1 MTQIHHDTAA
11 SAGRL
16 GRARTVASIVL
27 VIVCVAST
35 VALFSSAGSPGAS
48 AQQPPP
54 DPAPGGGISDT
65 IHAAKLTG
73 LASGDVLAGPGQVL
87 LPAGDFPEDPKD
99 SGFRTLWEHDTGEDL
114 DPSGGPTLAT
124 RNVTLTVQGLTGCEI
139 FFRLVQRRTR
149 ASTPPGLVTKLIGPF
164 HESVG
169 ITGQGVRRIDWSRHT
184 SYSGV
189 DCGFLWVVRN
199 S

>member
-1 MTQIHHDTAA
+1 MTRTYHEPAA
-11 SAGRL
+11 SSGRL
-16 GRARTVASIVL
+16 SRGRTIASFVL
-27 VIVCVAST
+27 VIVCVASS

-48 AQQPPP
+48 AQQEPPP
-54 DPAPGGGISDT
+54 TPWSGISDT

-87 LPAGDFPEDPKD
+87 LPAGDFPDDPKD
-99 SGFRTLWEHDTGEDL
+99 SGFRVLWEHDTGEDL
-114 DPSGGPTLAT
+114 DPSGGSTLAT
-124 RNVTLTVQGLTGCEI
+124 RNVTLTVQGLTGCEL
-139 FFRLVQRRTR
+139 FFRLVRRRTR
-149 ASTPPGLVTKLIGPF
+149 ASSPFEIVTKRIGPF

-169 ITGQGVRRIDWSRHT
+169 LTGQGVRRIDWSRHT
-184 SYSGV
+184 GYSGV